1 MGETKPQH
9 TGRFSPGCF
18 FISSSLHVRKR
29 IRGFCLPCVSVWLLR
44 GPWCQLRWWAQGIW
58 RHKTG
63 SSADKAAETQAKGA
77 GDNEAGNCNRTFAAG
92 GRHVNAPKL
101 VAIQIKGGD
110 GTLFWL
116 KSISFWT
123 LTGHQD
129 YLCMWSRHKRCYLL
143 TTTWVGNHK
152 SIWPLNPGFV
162 KWTIWFLRLK
172 AFSLLKCDNVNALTG
187 EKHNNQK
194 PSESSSNTVHIN
206 VHHNQRTVSHQS
218 TTTLRRCQG
227 KNHNQRWR
235 LLTAIKNCL
244 LSFCPVLEHCSAAT
258 NEEFQTDCVESLTTQ
273 FWTPHWK
280 LLHST
285 QITQVPLV
293 V

>member
-58 RHKTG
+58 RHKTC

-77 GDNEAGNCNRTFAAG
+77 GDNEAGNCNRTFTAG

-116 KSISFWT
+116 KSIFFWI

-129 YLCMWSRHKRCYLL
+129 YLCMWSHHKRCYLL

-152 SIWPLNPGFV
+152 SIWPLHPGFV
-162 KWTIWFLRLK
+162 KRTIWFLLLK
-172 AFSLLKCDNVNALTG
+172 AFRLLKCGNVNALTG
-187 EKHNNQK
+187 EN
-194 PSESSSNTVHIN
+194 
-206 VHHNQRTVSHQS
+206 
-218 TTTLRRCQG
+218 TTT
-227 KNHNQRWR
+227 KNHRNQVVTQYTLMCTTTNGPSPISLQWLYDDAKGKITTKDEDCGLPSKTAFCHFVQCWNIVQLR
-235 LLTAIKNCL
+235 LTRNFK
-244 LSFCPVLEHCSAAT
+244 
-258 NEEFQTDCVESLTTQ
+258 
-273 FWTPHWK
+273 
-280 LLHST
+280 
-285 QITQVPLV
+285 QIA
-293 V
+293 